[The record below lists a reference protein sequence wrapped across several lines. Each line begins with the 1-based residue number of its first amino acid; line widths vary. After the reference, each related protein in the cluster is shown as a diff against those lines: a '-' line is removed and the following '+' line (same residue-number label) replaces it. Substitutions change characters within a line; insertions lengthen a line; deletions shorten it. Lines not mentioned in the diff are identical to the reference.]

1 MKQQITDSLKEY
13 SHRTFSSLKIRNYRL
28 YFIGQSI
35 SLSGTWMQTIG
46 QAWLVLKLTD
56 SGTALGLVTAL
67 QFLPVLFFGPM
78 GGVIAD
84 RFSKRKLLVITQSG
98 AGILAL
104 ILAILVSTNY
114 VKLWMI
120 YILAIS
126 LGLFNAVDNPTR
138 RTFVLEMVGRK
149 ELSNA
154 VTLFSTVFNLSRVV
168 GPAIAGFIIA
178 NVGLAP
184 CFYINSASYIAVIV
198 CLLLMKSDE
207 LQFFE
212 TVKRA
217 KGQLREGFSYVRN
230 SVFLRN
236 LLIMMAIVGT
246 FTYEFQVNLPLIA
259 KYTFNSNA
267 DGFALLNSAMG
278 IGAVLGGLAT
288 ASRKKVT
295 TSNLIKTVFAF
306 GGAVVLTAISPS
318 LHIAIFS
325 MVIVG
330 VFSIRFTSIGETM
343 LQLESPPNMRSRVMA
358 LWSVAFLGSTPIGG
372 PIIGWIGEHT
382 DPRWGLTV
390 SGLAALI
397 AGIYGIFTLRNIPL
411 PREKKSSVDQIV
423 VEKEG
428 GKL

>member
-1 MKQQITDSLKEY
+1 
-13 SHRTFSSLKIRNYRL
+13 
-28 YFIGQSI
+28 
-35 SLSGTWMQTIG
+35 MQTIG

-104 ILAILVSTNY
+104 ILALLVSTNY

-295 TSNLIKTVFAF
+295 TTNLIRTVFVF
-306 GGAVVLTAISPS
+306 GGAVILTAISPS
-318 LHIAIFS
+318 LHIAILS